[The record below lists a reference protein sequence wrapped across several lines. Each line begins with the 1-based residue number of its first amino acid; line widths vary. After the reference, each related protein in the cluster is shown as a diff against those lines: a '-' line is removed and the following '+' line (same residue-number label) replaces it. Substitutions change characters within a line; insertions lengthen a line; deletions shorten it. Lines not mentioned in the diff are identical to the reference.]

1 MPEKGRLHEHGHGGG
16 RSSGCCTHHTHEHG
30 HNHAQ
35 STDPRRSKGLAHT
48 HKPFCGGAQVSWR
61 RLWLVL
67 LKDHGFLGARL
78 YTSIAHLAVGV
89 CVWATGICTGSLA
102 LMSYSFLVL
111 FDAWSLL
118 VGTMPTVLEYSH
130 NDSSS
135 IEYAFGLQILSTL
148 LEFVNSITLLYRAV
162 QALKEGIEHIATSG
176 HHSHSST
183 VEFETYAHASQG
195 HNQDAVLGLLSVT
208 LAMLVTGYSAAQFA
222 NHHALWEACSRQ
234 RQDIGT
240 RLQNV
245 LLNPYNL
252 ASLFAGAW
260 MSTMIILAPPK
271 EESVIEPVSCVLM
284 AAVMAYVSLPTCVHL
299 GRVLLHGSTRASNAG
314 ARAAV
319 WQISRLPGVVD
330 CSRLHV
336 WSTALDKHA
345 VALRVMAS
353 PARCDSTSLQRHISG
368 ILASSGLSDWTVEI
382 RKI

>member
-1 MPEKGRLHEHGHGGG
+1 MTERGHSHEHSHAHNIGGG
-16 RSSGCCTHHTHEHG
+16 CAHHIHSRS
-30 HNHAQ
+30 HAQ
-35 STDPRRSKGLAHT
+35 SADPRCSKSLAHT
-48 HKPFCGGAQVSWR
+48 HQPFRASSQVSWR
-61 RLWLVL
+61 RLWSVL
-67 LKDHGFLGARL
+67 LKEHGFLGARL
-78 YTSIAHLAVGV
+78 YTSIAHLGVGV
-89 CVWATGICTGSLA
+89 CVWATGIYTGSLA

-118 VGTMPTVLEYSH
+118 IGTLPAALEYSH
-130 NDSSS
+130 NDSAS
-135 IEYAFGLQILSTL
+135 IEYAFGLQILPAL
-148 LEFVNSITLLYRAV
+148 LEFVNSITLLYRGV

-195 HNQDAVLGLLSVT
+195 HNQEAALGLLSVA

-222 NHHALWEACSRQ
+222 NHHSLWEACSQR
-234 RQDIGT
+234 RQDIST

-245 LLNPYNL
+245 LLNPYNA
-252 ASLFAGAW
+252 ASLFASAW
-260 MSTMIILAPPK
+260 MSIMIILAPPK
-271 EESVIEPVSCVLM
+271 EESAIEPISCILV
-284 AAVMAYVSLPTCVHL
+284 AAVMAYVSFPTCVHL
-299 GRVLLHGSTRASNAG
+299 GRVLLHGATRASGEG

-330 CSRLHV
+330 CSRRHV

-353 PARCDSTSLQRHISG
+353 PASSDGAALQRHIAG

-382 RKI
+382 RAI